1 MSYSKN
7 KIICSKKNI
16 MLTLDNDTRIHHI
29 HFTIPSNHF
38 DIQNYTNFTI
48 YELLFEL
55 NKDVVESIEITKQ
68 YSENKADVLIIFKE
82 LGDTI
87 KIPKNYMYITIYKH
101 RNNDKNEVTFKSEN
115 NNNIDSIR
123 HKISGCHRTICDYS
137 LLTIKK
143 EETTIIFNYAFK
155 FDIAFQESNF
165 IYNIIALLIKKVFY
179 KLKLFIENTINTI
192 NDLQ

>member
-1 MSYSKN
+1 
-7 KIICSKKNI
+7 

-87 KIPKNYMYITIYKH
+87 KIPKNHLKITNFTQNTQFFTNF
-101 RNNDKNEVTFKSEN
+101 RQFLSEN
-115 NNNIDSIR
+115 
-123 HKISGCHRTICDYS
+123 
-137 LLTIKK
+137 
-143 EETTIIFNYAFK
+143 
-155 FDIAFQESNF
+155 
-165 IYNIIALLIKKVFY
+165 
-179 KLKLFIENTINTI
+179 LFAP
-192 NDLQ
+192 